1 MPLDPLTDPLL
12 RAPRSHAPTIVDM
25 TEAAVSA
32 TPDQLADFV
41 GAIGASGGGGGVNQ
55 PTNLGVTATPA
66 GVTVTSST
74 GADALLPLATATNAG
89 LMAPAQHTKLAALPT
104 AAELATAQAAQDTA
118 IGGKAAADHT
128 HTPASIGAATAS
140 QGAKADAALPANA
153 DAIADVLESAA
164 TGGPADLARIKAA
177 VSGDRAK
184 LTAVQQAQQADGAT
198 TALLNA
204 AKTGLV
210 DPVSGTTI
218 ALGGGGTVDEASVQA
233 ALTADPAGARAAM
246 AVYSTTQVDQA
257 IAAAGG
263 GGVGTTIVGLSP
275 LWTPVA
281 YSTTIPLD
289 GCKYMPATAVTGPVS
304 FSVGAGAL
312 PGASCTVRLVADAAN
327 TPQFVG
333 MTQSPDSDG
342 WAPIADTIHAVRFW
356 YDGTSALYDITQLV
370 SNPVAVPIQGV
381 PVILSAAPSTV
392 SLSYSAALLS
402 PSVPLSSA
410 YAITTTGAALS
421 IAAVAVSGAT
431 VNLTLSRAMTAGET
445 VTLSYT
451 APATNQIKSVGGM
464 PAASFT
470 GIAVTNGMALDD
482 YLTFAVFPSFAQGLK
497 NDAGYDTYVSLPS
510 ATVGGFTPKS
520 ATPSRMLV
528 ASPAAD
534 QYFEIT
540 LDADQADAANIVI
553 ALHLNIS
560 SQVNTTATYA
570 CYGNSTTGYWK
581 QQTGGMT
588 MLSGTTPYAGS
599 DRARYVRT
607 PANTLRFEVSKDDGA
622 TWIVIA
628 TKTAITDGSL
638 YPRIGAGGPSQTIRR
653 PKCNG
658 PAAV

>member
-1 MPLDPLTDPLL
+1 MT
-12 RAPRSHAPTIVDM
+12 TIV
-25 TEAAVSA
+25 TRATKGSA
-32 TPDQLADFV
+32 LTHAEMD
-41 GAIGASGGGGGVNQ
+41 G
-55 PTNLGVTATPA
+55 NLTA
-66 GVTVTSST
+66 
-74 GADALLPLATATNAG
+74 LR
-89 LMAPAQHTKLAALPT
+89 
-104 AAELATAQAAQDTA
+104 DT
-118 IGGKAAADHT
+118 
-128 HTPASIGAATAS
+128 
-140 QGAKADAALPANA
+140 ADAALTAGATAATHAASTSNPHGVTKAQVGLGSVDNTA
-153 DAIADVLESAA
+153 DADKPVSTAQATAIGAAVTAHIDATDPHPGRYAAAGHTHALLMTADERTKLGALPVA
-164 TGGPADLARIKAA
+164 ADLATSLAGKMADTLPAMSTAFASGAAPEKAA
-177 VSGDRAK
+177 FQESVSGDRAK
-184 LTAVQQAQQADGAT
+184 LTATQQAQQTAGAT
-198 TALLNA
+198 TALLNT

-210 DPVSGTTI
+210 DPVSGATI
-218 ALGGGGTVDEASVQA
+218 ALGGGGGGAVDAASVQA

-263 GGVGTTIVGLSP
+263 GGGTTIVGLSP

-289 GCKYMPATAVTGPVS
+289 GCKYMPATSITGPTS

-342 WAPIADTIHAVRFW
+342 WAPIADTIHTVRFW
-356 YDGTSALYDITQLV
+356 YDGTSVMYDITQLV

-402 PSVPLSSA
+402 SSVPLSSA

-431 VNLTLSRAMTAGET
+431 VNLTLSRPMTAGET

-451 APATNQIKSVGGM
+451 APATDQIKSVGGM

-470 GIAVTNGMALDD
+470 GLAVTNGMALDD
-482 YLTFAVFPSFAQGLK
+482 YLTFAVFPSFTQSLK
-497 NDAGYDTYVSLPS
+497 NDAGYDTYISLSS

-520 ATPSRMLV
+520 ASPSRMLV

-540 LDADQADAANIVI
+540 LDADQSDANNEVI
-553 ALHLNIS
+553 ALHNNLT

-570 CYGNSTTGYWK
+570 AYGNATTGFWK
-581 QQTGGMT
+581 LQTGGMT
-588 MLSGTTPYAGS
+588 LVSGTTPYAAG

-607 PANTLRFEVSKDDGA
+607 PTNTLRLEVSKDDGV
-622 TWIVIA
+622 TWIVIG
-628 TKTAITDGSL
+628 TKASITDGSL
-638 YPRIGAGGPSQTIRR
+638 YPRIGAGGPNQTIRR
-653 PKCNG
+653 PKCSG
-658 PAAV
+658 PVAV

>member
-1 MPLDPLTDPLL
+1 MQGINPDGKLQTVRVDATGAL
-12 RAPRSHAPTIVDM
+12 IVSG
-25 TEAAVSA
+25 V
-32 TPDQLADFV
+32 
-41 GAIGASGGGGGVNQ
+41 SGGGGGSSV
-55 PTNLGVTATPA
+55 TNLSATVSPTGVVVA
-66 GVTVTSST
+66 SDT
-74 GADALLPLATATNAG
+74 GTDASIPLATGTNAG
-89 LMAPAQHTKLAALPT
+89 AMSPAAVTAIAGLNAAL
-104 AAELATAQAAQDTA
+104 A
-118 IGGKAAADHT
+118 GKAT
-128 HTPASIGAATAS
+128 IT
-140 QGAKADAALPANA
+140 
-153 DAIADVLESAA
+153 SA
-164 TGGPADLARIKAA
+164 
-177 VSGDRAK
+177 
-184 LTAVQQAQQADGAT
+184 QQAQQAAGAT
-198 TALLNA
+198 TALLNP

-218 ALGGGGTVDEASVQA
+218 SLGGSGGSVDAPSVQA
-233 ALTADPAGARAAM
+233 ALTADPAGARTAM

-263 GGVGTTIVGLSP
+263 NGSGTTIVGLSP

-289 GCKYMPATAVTGPVS
+289 GCKYMPATQITGPVS

-312 PGASCTVRLVADAAN
+312 PGASCTVRLVANSAD

-342 WAPIADTIHAVRFW
+342 WAPIADTIHTVRFW

-381 PVILSAAPSTV
+381 PIILSAAPSTV

-402 PSVPLSSA
+402 SSVPLSSA
-410 YAITTTGAALS
+410 YSITTTGAGLS

-445 VTLSYT
+445 VSLSYT
-451 APATNQIKSVGGM
+451 APATSQIKSVGGM

-470 GIAVTNGMALDD
+470 GVAVTNGLALDD
-482 YLTFAVFPSFAQGLK
+482 YLTFAVFPSFTQSLK
-497 NDAGYDTYVSLPS
+497 NDAGYDTYVSLSS
-510 ATVGGFTPKS
+510 AAVGGFAPKS
-520 ATPSRMLV
+520 ASPSRMLV

-540 LDADQADAANIVI
+540 LDADLADSASEVI
-553 ALHLNIS
+553 ALHNNLT
-560 SQVNTTATYA
+560 SQVNTTATYS
-570 CYGNSTTGYWK
+570 CFGNATTGYWK

-588 MLSGTTPYAGS
+588 LLSGTTPYAGS

-628 TKTAITDGSL
+628 TKSAITDGSL

-658 PAAV
+658 PVAV

>member
-1 MPLDPLTDPLL
+1 MPNSLNG
-12 RAPRSHAPTIVDM
+12 I
-25 TEAAVSA
+25 
-32 TPDQLADFV
+32 Q
-41 GAIGASGGGGGVNQ
+41 
-55 PTNLGVTATPA
+55 TAFDA
-66 GVTVTSST
+66 GT
-74 GADALLPLATATNAG
+74 
-89 LMAPAQHTKLAALPT
+89 
-104 AAELATAQAAQDTA
+104 
-118 IGGKAAADHT
+118 
-128 HTPASIGAATAS
+128 
-140 QGAKADAALPANA
+140 
-153 DAIADVLESAA
+153 VLEKS
-164 TGGPADLARIKAA
+164 TFQAA
-177 VSGDRAK
+177 VSGDSAK
-184 LTAVQQAQQADGAT
+184 LTATQQTQQASGAT

-204 AKTGLV
+204 EKTGLV

-218 ALGGGGTVDEASVQA
+218 AIGGGGGGTVDATSVQA
-233 ALTADPAGARAAM
+233 ALTSDPAGARAALE
-246 AVYSTTQVDQA
+246 VYSTAQVDQA
-257 IAAAGG
+257 IADAGVGG
-263 GGVGTTIVGLSP
+263 GSGTTIVGISP

-289 GCKYMPATAVTGPVS
+289 GCKYMPATAVAGPVS

-312 PGASCTVRLVADAAN
+312 PGAFCTLRLVANDAD

-333 MTQSPDSDG
+333 MVQSPDSDG
-342 WAPIADTIHAVRFW
+342 WAPIANTIHTVKFE
-356 YDGTSALYDITQLV
+356 YDGTSTLYDITQLV

-402 PSVPLSSA
+402 SSVPLSSA
-410 YAITTTGAALS
+410 YSITTTGAALS
-421 IAAVAVSGAT
+421 IAAVAVSGAA

-445 VTLSYT
+445 VSLSYT
-451 APATNQIKSVGGM
+451 APATSQIKSVGGM

-470 GIAVTNGMALDD
+470 GLAVTNGMALDD
-482 YLTFAVFPSFAQGLK
+482 YLTFAIFPSFTQSLK

-540 LDADQADAANIVI
+540 LDADLADSANEVI
-553 ALHLNIS
+553 ALHNNLT

-570 CYGNSTTGYWK
+570 CFGNATTGFWK

-588 MLSGTTPYAGS
+588 LVSGTTPYAGS

-628 TKTAITDGSL
+628 SKAAITDGSL
-638 YPRIGAGGPSQTIRR
+638 YPRIGTGGPSQTIRR

-658 PAAV
+658 PVAV

>member
-1 MPLDPLTDPLL
+1 MDQLYDTEPGQPRVPL
-12 RAPRSHAPTIVDM
+12 RAT
-25 TEAAVSA
+25 
-32 TPDQLADFV
+32 ADGYLLV
-41 GAIGASGGGGGVNQ
+41 QVVGGGGGGGSSV
-55 PTNLGVTATPA
+55 TNLSATVSPTRVVVA
-66 GVTVTSST
+66 SDT
-74 GADALLPLATATNAG
+74 GTDAVIPLANATNAG
-89 LMAPAQHTKLAALPT
+89 VMPPEAVVRLAGLGSASE
-104 AAELATAQAAQDTA
+104 AE
-118 IGGKAAADHT
+118 
-128 HTPASIGAATAS
+128 
-140 QGAKADAALPANA
+140 
-153 DAIADVLESAA
+153 V
-164 TGGPADLARIKAA
+164 
-177 VSGDRAK
+177 GDFAK
-184 LTAVQQAQQADGAT
+184 LTVAQQAQQTAGAT

-210 DPVSGTTI
+210 DPVSGATI
-218 ALGGGGTVDEASVQA
+218 ALGGGGGGGTVDAPSVQT
-233 ALTADPAGARAAM
+233 ALAADPAGARAAM

-263 GGVGTTIVGLSP
+263 GGGGTTIVGLSP

-281 YSTTIPLD
+281 YSTVVPLD
-289 GCKYMPATAVTGPVS
+289 GCKYMPATSITGPVS

-312 PGASCTVRLVADAAN
+312 PGASCTVRLVADAVN
-327 TPQFVG
+327 TPQFVD

-342 WAPIADTIHAVRFW
+342 WAPIADTIHTVRFW
-356 YDGTSALYDITQLV
+356 YDGTSAMYDITQLV

-402 PSVPLSSA
+402 SSVPLSSA
-410 YAITTTGAALS
+410 YSITTTGAALG

-445 VTLSYT
+445 VTLSYA
-451 APATNQIKSVGGM
+451 APATSQIKSVGGM

-470 GIAVTNGMALDD
+470 GRAVTNGLALDD
-482 YLTFAVFPSFAQGLK
+482 YLTFALFPSFTQSLK
-497 NDAGYDTYVSLPS
+497 NDAGYDTYVSLAS
-510 ATVGGFTPKS
+510 ATAGGFTPKS

-540 LDADQADAANIVI
+540 LDADLADAASEVI

-570 CYGNSTTGYWK
+570 CYGNATTGYWK

-588 MLSGTTPYAGS
+588 MLSATTPYAGS

-607 PANTLRFEVSKDDGA
+607 PTNTLRFEVSKDDGA

-658 PAAV
+658 PTAV